1 MTGPSRISHNLRFVA
16 ALLPPLALLAGT
28 IAVVTLVDARIPGA
42 LGLALG
48 LIAGGAGVLGVLLA
62 YWNVV
67 DWSNLAIIR
76 RSMNQGD
83 SPFEDGTV
91 IAFEGRTCT
100 DGPPIYPPFSATPCV
115 AYTYVVSGQG
125 YARQGERRRVELA
138 QGFHLVKTRID
149 GGSKSLALG
158 SFPNVEDDLR
168 EDLKGAECRAQLE
181 ALHQRL
187 SKDVA
192 SAGQRE
198 RHATLL
204 AARAA
209 EVDEL
214 HHDFLMA
221 PLDGDADG
229 LTIEQEILPVDETV
243 CVVGTYDAQHHA
255 ITARHPRIGPNLMVY
270 RGSAGE
276 VLERVGG
283 SVRGYFKTAVGLL
296 TTAAL
301 ILAAALA
308 SPIWLS
314 LMSPLV

>member
-158 SFPNVEDDLR
+158 SFPSVEDDLR
-168 EDLKGAECRAQLE
+168 EDLKGAFVQITNLLLGQQIADFRIGRKVTYFI
-181 ALHQRL
+181 HPDSL
-187 SKDVA
+187 SK
-192 SAGQRE
+192 
-198 RHATLL
+198 
-204 AARAA
+204 
-209 EVDEL
+209 
-214 HHDFLMA
+214 
-221 PLDGDADG
+221 
-229 LTIEQEILPVDETV
+229 
-243 CVVGTYDAQHHA
+243 
-255 ITARHPRIGPNLMVY
+255 
-270 RGSAGE
+270 
-276 VLERVGG
+276 RV
-283 SVRGYFKTAVGLL
+283 KEH
-296 TTAAL
+296 
-301 ILAAALA
+301 LAAAMKAIDRLRDRVRA
-308 SPIWLS
+308 ELTGNLS
-314 LMSPLV
+314 